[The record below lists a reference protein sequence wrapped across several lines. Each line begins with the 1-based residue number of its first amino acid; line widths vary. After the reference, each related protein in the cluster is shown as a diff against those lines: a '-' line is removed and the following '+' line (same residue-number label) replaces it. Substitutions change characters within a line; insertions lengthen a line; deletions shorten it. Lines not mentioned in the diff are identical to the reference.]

1 MKKGLF
7 VILTLCYLVFSVG
20 IINFSVLCLELSQ
33 NKEVK
38 ELLYVSNPK
47 FCSKCGKCI
56 LDPITGE
63 ESGCCENKTEFSKV
77 DIDQSLVKQ
86 NIKIT
91 ANDFV
96 LLHTLFS
103 VIGLQ
108 GIEETTHVTLSNHTS
123 TPLGNTVPLNI
134 MNCIYR
140 I

>member
-7 VILTLCYLVFSVG
+7 VILTLCYLIFSVG
-20 IINFSVLCLELSQ
+20 MINFSVLCLELS
-33 NKEVK
+33 KGGEA
-38 ELLYVSNPK
+38 VSNIVNPDI
-47 FCSKCGKCI
+47 CSKCGKCL

-86 NIKIT
+86 NIKI
-91 ANDFV
+91 AAHEFI
-96 LLHTLFS
+96 LLQTLLS
-103 VIGLQ
+103 IAGLQ
-108 GIEETTHVTLSNHTS
+108 SVEQTTRVALSNHTP